1 MVDREAARLRYEVAL
16 DQAKQIASMDAND
29 VVLEA
34 IERVELEMGGSLGDD
49 GMISY
54 TSASGSESREGELL
68 CSHLIGNF
76 GALVGESPA
85 LAWMKSHW
93 REVCEEADADRSGTI
108 SEEEAC
114 LIWDRVSSAVSSMIT
129 TKLDILGAPPRLY
142 RGDLCLALPMA
153 YDVAQGDDPSRPL
166 LAIYKDST
174 HVTFFDG
181 DEALVSSVREI
192 VPVTAAAKE
201 QAILR
206 YTKAVSQCKAVARQP
221 SDRIVQAAVLAVK
234 KGMGGTLGRDNAI
247 NYRADAGDEAREG
260 ELLLRAL
267 VANFGA
273 LKSESHAVREI
284 ETNWKLACAQADDD
298 GSGTISVKE
307 AVAIWD
313 RIVIEVMRTCT
324 SKLEK
329 LGVNPVPHVLQA
341 GDLCMVRPTEHDS
354 LGHSDPSRLYLAT
367 YVDATHAIFFDAS
380 DEASREVLK
389 VGPATQADKDVAI
402 VKYSQALSQC
412 MRLLQA
418 DAAEV
423 VAEAIAEV
431 KAEVSL
437 GRDGKINY
445 RRESGA
451 EAKEG
456 QQLCEA
462 LVRNL
467 GALWDE
473 SPSVNYMMEHWQE
486 TCEAADTDRSGTISA
501 EEAADIWQRVLQAFM
516 KFIAEKLS
524 KLGVASRKSMRRPSA
539 TSSIHGED
547 SKLAGP
553 SGAAKPG
560 EVLQTV

>member
-1 MVDREAARLRYEVAL
+1 MRRLVFQAFGKAPVTHPLEAGDLCLAKHEGGKYYLATVVDYRRRRVTFFDDGSETVTEVGDIKEAAMVDREAARLRYEVAL

-93 REVCEEADADRSGTI
+93 REVCEADADRSGTI
-108 SEEEAC
+108 SERRRADM
-114 LIWDRVSSAVSSMIT
+114 DRVSSAVSSMIT

-234 KGMGGTLGRDNAI
+234 GHGRYTWA
-247 NYRADAGDEAREG
+247 
-260 ELLLRAL
+260 
-267 VANFGA
+267 
-273 LKSESHAVREI
+273 
-284 ETNWKLACAQADDD
+284 
-298 GSGTISVKE
+298 
-307 AVAIWD
+307 
-313 RIVIEVMRTCT
+313 
-324 SKLEK
+324 
-329 LGVNPVPHVLQA
+329 
-341 GDLCMVRPTEHDS
+341 
-354 LGHSDPSRLYLAT
+354 
-367 YVDATHAIFFDAS
+367 
-380 DEASREVLK
+380 
-389 VGPATQADKDVAI
+389 
-402 VKYSQALSQC
+402 
-412 MRLLQA
+412 
-418 DAAEV
+418 
-423 VAEAIAEV
+423 
-431 KAEVSL
+431 
-437 GRDGKINY
+437 
-445 RRESGA
+445 
-451 EAKEG
+451 
-456 QQLCEA
+456 
-462 LVRNL
+462 
-467 GALWDE
+467 
-473 SPSVNYMMEHWQE
+473 
-486 TCEAADTDRSGTISA
+486 
-501 EEAADIWQRVLQAFM
+501 
-516 KFIAEKLS
+516 
-524 KLGVASRKSMRRPSA
+524 
-539 TSSIHGED
+539 
-547 SKLAGP
+547 
-553 SGAAKPG
+553 
-560 EVLQTV
+560 